1 MSAKTQFTTQQVH
14 HIATLA
20 NLPVSPAEETA
31 IASAFAETLDVIAN
45 LASVDTTGV
54 EPTAQT
60 TGLENVWREDVVN
73 LETTLSQKEALA
85 NAEHTAQGYFVVD
98 RILHHDE

>member
-1 MSAKTQFTTQQVH
+1 MSATHTFTTQQVK
-14 HIATLA
+14 HIAKLA
-20 NLPVSPAEETA
+20 NIPVSSAEEQKFAT
-31 IASAFAETLDVIAN
+31 SFAETLDVIAN
-45 LASVDTTGV
+45 LSAVSTTGV

-73 LETTLSQKEALA
+73 LEETLSQKEALA
-85 NAEHTAQGYFVVD
+85 NAPHSAQGYFVVD